1 MCFADREI
9 GTEKK
14 GGMKVGCWGITA
26 FESDAGLDAVDLIRE
41 NLPDD
46 GKMDL
51 KTMIRLLQED
61 GWCSPQDV
69 TDGDSHSSPMALAE
83 IIVKFR
89 NKDMT
94 GLDAD
99 LYVPKG
105 RKFAFMTSFTADKES
120 IGWLKGYLIDTL
132 KYSRENAA
140 RGRKWNGWF
149 KEKDWNS
156 WQNHM
161 ECLIRHMDEL
171 LSTSEDTIELIQPET
186 QEMSGLTER
195 NNGISGMRIT

>member
-1 MCFADREI
+1 M
-9 GTEKK
+9 
-14 GGMKVGCWGITA
+14 GCWGITA
-26 FESDAGLDAVDLIRE
+26 FESDAGLDAVDLIRD

-61 GWCSPQDV
+61 RWCTPQDV

-94 GLDAD
+94 GMDAE
-99 LYVPKG
+99 LYAAEG
-105 RKFAFMTSFTADKES
+105 RQFASMTSFTADKES
-120 IGWLKGYLIDTL
+120 IGWLKGYLTDTL
-132 KYSRENAA
+132 KYSMENAA
-140 RGRKWNGWF
+140 NGRKWNGWL

-161 ECLIRHMDEL
+161 ECLIQHMDEL
-171 LSTSEDTIELIQPET
+171 LSAPEDTIELIQPET
-186 QEMSGLTER
+186 QEMSVQTGR
-195 NNGISGMRIT
+195 NNGISGMKIM

>member
-1 MCFADREI
+1 M
-9 GTEKK
+9 
-14 GGMKVGCWGITA
+14 GCWGITA
-26 FESDAGLDAVDLIRE
+26 FESDAGLDAVGFIRE
-41 NLPDD
+41 NLPVD
-46 GKMDL
+46 GKLEVKTIIDL
-51 KTMIRLLQED
+51 LRGD
-61 GWCSPQDV
+61 SWCAPPDV

-99 LYVPKG
+99 LYATKG

-120 IGWLKGYLIDTL
+120 IGWLQGYLTDTL
-132 KYSRENAA
+132 KYSRGNAA
-140 RGRKWNGWF
+140 NGRKWNGWF
-149 KEKDWNS
+149 KENDWNS

-186 QEMSGLTER
+186 QEISVLTGR
-195 NNGISGMRIT
+195 NKGISGMRIT

>member
-1 MCFADREI
+1 M
-9 GTEKK
+9 
-14 GGMKVGCWGITA
+14 GCWGITA
-26 FESDAGLDAVDLIRE
+26 FESDAGLDAVDLIRD

-61 GWCSPQDV
+61 GLCSPQDV

-120 IGWLKGYLIDTL
+120 IGWLQGYLTDTL
-132 KYSRENAA
+132 KYSRGNAA
-140 RGRKWNGWF
+140 NGRKWNGWF
-149 KEKDWNS
+149 KENDWNS

-186 QEMSGLTER
+186 QEISVLTGR
-195 NNGISGMRIT
+195 NKGISGMRIT

>member
-1 MCFADREI
+1 M
-9 GTEKK
+9 
-14 GGMKVGCWGITA
+14 GCWGITA
-26 FESDAGLDAVDLIRE
+26 FESDAGLDAVDLIRD

-61 GWCSPQDV
+61 RWCTPQDV

-94 GLDAD
+94 GMDAE
-99 LYVPKG
+99 LYAAEG
-105 RKFAFMTSFTADKES
+105 RQFASMTLFTADKES
-120 IGWLKGYLIDTL
+120 IGWLKNYLTDTL
-132 KYSRENAA
+132 RYSRGNAA
-140 RGRKWNGWF
+140 NGRKWNGWF
-149 KEKDWNS
+149 KENDWNS

-186 QEMSGLTER
+186 QEISVLTGR
-195 NNGISGMRIT
+195 NKGISGMRIT

>member
-1 MCFADREI
+1 M
-9 GTEKK
+9 GTA
-14 GGMKVGCWGITA
+14 IA
-26 FESDAGLDAVDLIRE
+26 
-41 NLPDD
+41 
-46 GKMDL
+46 
-51 KTMIRLLQED
+51 
-61 GWCSPQDV
+61 
-69 TDGDSHSSPMALAE
+69 SPMALAE

-99 LYVPKG
+99 LYATKG
-105 RKFAFMTSFTADKES
+105 RKFAFYDIVYSRQGSPSDGFR
-120 IGWLKGYLIDTL
+120 GYLTDTL

-149 KEKDWNS
+149 KEKDWNN

-171 LSTSEDTIELIQPET
+171 LSTPEDTIELIQPET
-186 QEMSGLTER
+186 QEMSGLTGR
-195 NNGISGMRIT
+195 NNGISDMRIT